1 MVGYE
6 QVPTSHFISRSVASK
21 KNTKADMDVVEPDE
35 TDDVVGELNI
45 DNAER
50 RTWLLKI
57 PESLDEVRLGRFAP
71 RTSRF

>member
-1 MVGYE
+1 
-6 QVPTSHFISRSVASK
+6 
-21 KNTKADMDVVEPDE
+21 MDVVEPDE

-57 PESLDEVRLGRFAP
+57 PESLDEVRVGRFAP

>member
-1 MVGYE
+1 MYE
-6 QVPTSHFISRSVASK
+6 QVPTPRQSLPR
-21 KNTKADMDVVEPDE
+21 TKADMDVVEPDE